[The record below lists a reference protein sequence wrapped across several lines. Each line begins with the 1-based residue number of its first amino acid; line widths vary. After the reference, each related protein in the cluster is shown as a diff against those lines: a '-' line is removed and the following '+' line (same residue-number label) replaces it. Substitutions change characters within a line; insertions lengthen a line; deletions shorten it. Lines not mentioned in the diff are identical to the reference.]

1 MNDKKMQGW
10 MKIIKT
16 DSPHSPRRP
25 RHITKPAPKQTH
37 ILNTA
42 NPTPRRTH
50 PMAVNESVK

>member
-1 MNDKKMQGW
+1 MNDKKMQGR

-25 RHITKPAPKQTH
+25 RHITKPAPKHTY

-42 NPTPRRTH
+42 NPTRRRTH